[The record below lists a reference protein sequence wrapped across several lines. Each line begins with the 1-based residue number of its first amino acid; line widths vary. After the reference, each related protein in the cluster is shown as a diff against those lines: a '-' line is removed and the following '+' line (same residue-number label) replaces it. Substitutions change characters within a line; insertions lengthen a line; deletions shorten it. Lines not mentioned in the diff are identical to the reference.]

1 MPRRAGRKVN
11 PTPGARRWRPRGNRR
26 PSRTLLVIGLRRG
39 GWVLMPAVLAGAVA
53 AAPQPHSVLT
63 TKRAAPASA
72 RAVTALGGPGPL
84 PPVGTGPVAS
94 DDRDDELRASRASN
108 RATIS
113 APPPAAVPPPAPA
126 WMRPDDGPISSSY
139 GVRWGQLHAGVDLAG
154 PYGSSILAAGDGIVT
169 SAGPAAGYGNLIT
182 IAHPDGTV
190 TAYGHMSQILVA
202 AGPVQAGQPI
212 ALEGRKV
219 TPPARTCTS
228 KCGSV
233 TPPWTRSP
241 GWLPT
246 AYRCD
251 SRSIR
256 PAASSRRYS
265 FSTGA

>member
-1 MPRRAGRKVN
+1 
-11 PTPGARRWRPRGNRR
+11 
-26 PSRTLLVIGLRRG
+26 
-39 GWVLMPAVLAGAVA
+39 MPAVLAGAVA
-53 AAPQPHSVLT
+53 AAPQPHSGLA

-84 PPVGTGPVAS
+84 PPVGTGPLAS

-126 WMRPDDGPISSSY
+126 WMRPDEGPISSSY

-212 ALEGRKV
+212 ALEG
-219 TPPARTCTS
+219 S
-228 KCGSV
+228 EGH
-233 TPPWTRSP
+233 
-241 GWLPT
+241 
-246 AYRCD
+246 
-251 SRSIR
+251 
-256 PAASSRRYS
+256 
-265 FSTGA
+265 STGPHLHFEVRIGDTTVDPVPWMAAHGVPM